1 MVTCGGVGFEA
12 FEHIDLSSAWR
23 KAANWDAWRS
33 VVVTATLKTSLPWKK
48 KNYYL
53 RQGGCVF
60 IGGSELVC
68 LLAKLCK
75 NYSADFHKIRRI
87 MWKNRSDFGVNPD
100 HVTLGLGL
108 GLGYK
113 VTIRWGTAIPRVLP
127 GISLIVTN
135 YSVTSA
141 ALTEVCAVLSAIL
154 VRTISDSAQHR

>member
-1 MVTCGGVGFEA
+1 
-12 FEHIDLSSAWR
+12 
-23 KAANWDAWRS
+23 
-33 VVVTATLKTSLPWKK
+33 
-48 KNYYL
+48 
-53 RQGGCVF
+53 
-60 IGGSELVC
+60 
-68 LLAKLCK
+68 
-75 NYSADFHKIRRI
+75 